1 MSLFRSSFCCCTH
14 WKFDICNEHLL
25 TLAFLGCL
33 RTDADAALLSSRIVR
48 DNAEGIDVDNRST
61 GNKIS
66 INQVRSNNNVGLV
79 DSSGK
84 IRLNYGSG
92 MTLYGEEITVKDSEA
107 SSNQKNGIVIDG
119 AGTTTVDLKG
129 SITLRNNGKNGLV
142 TDNIESVGDLDGTLN
157 VDGVVNMYENGSDG
171 FILISGTNLHV
182 EVKKGSSL
190 IACQN
195 GDNNREKGIRNFG
208 GGTFSNDG
216 FTCQSTGGSGARP
229 NCGECPACPV

>member
-1 MSLFRSSFCCCTH
+1 M
-14 WKFDICNEHLL
+14 
-25 TLAFLGCL
+25 
-33 RTDADAALLSSRIVR
+33 
-48 DNAEGIDVDNRST
+48 DNRST

-92 MTLYGEEITVKDSEA
+92 MTLYGEEITVKDSEV
-107 SSNQKNGIVIDG
+107 SSNQNNGIVIDG

-129 SITLRNNGKNGLV
+129 SITLRSNGKNGLV

-182 EVKKGSSL
+182 EVKKGSDCMSKWY
-190 IACQN
+190 QRHSKFWWW
-195 GDNNREKGIRNFG
+195 DF
-208 GGTFSNDG
+208 
-216 FTCQSTGGSGARP
+216 
-229 NCGECPACPV
+229 

>member
-33 RTDADAALLSSRIVR
+33 RTDADAALLSSRIVQ
-48 DNAEGIDVDNRST
+48 DNADGIDVDKEST

-79 DSSGK
+79 DSSGS
-84 IRLNYGSG
+84 IRENYGSG
-92 MTLYGEEITVKDSEA
+92 MKFYGEEITVKDSEA
-107 SSNQKNGIVIDG
+107 SSNQGNGIIIDG
-119 AGTTTVDLKG
+119 AGTTTFDLKG

-142 TDNIESVGDLDGTLN
+142 TSNINPDDLDGTLN
-157 VDGVVNMYENGSDG
+157 VDGVVNIYENGSNG
-171 FILISGTNLHV
+171 FSLRSGTNLNV

-195 GDNNREKGIRNFG
+195 GGKDIQNNG
-208 GGTFSNDG
+208 GGTFSDDG
-216 FTCQSTGGSGARP
+216 FVCDDTRGSGARP
-229 NCGECPACPV
+229 NCEDDCPACPV